1 MAVYLQQGLVYL
13 DILEK
18 CFIIRR
24 VPSFSRNLANEL
36 RKGKKIYFCDVGI
49 RNAVLDDFT
58 PFTARSDAGA
68 LWENFFFMERL
79 KKHDLERTFTRQF
92 FWRVRGTRR
101 VAGTEK
107 AVEYS
112 REIDF
117 VEAKDN
123 RLEAFEC
130 KLNPKKKDSGGQEFR
145 DAYPDCSIH
154 VVSPQN
160 CRPYF
165 QLQ

>member
-1 MAVYLQQGLVYL
+1 
-13 DILEK
+13 
-18 CFIIRR
+18 
-24 VPSFSRNLANEL
+24 
-36 RKGKKIYFCDVGI
+36 
-49 RNAVLDDFT
+49 
-58 PFTARSDAGA
+58 
-68 LWENFFFMERL
+68 MERL

-130 KLNPKKKDSGGQEFR
+130 KLNPRKKDSGGQEFR